1 MRFRGLVTAA
11 IAAAMTFVAT
21 TGVAF
26 ADGDGHMMDGWGS
39 GWWIIMPIM
48 MVIFWGGII
57 ALAIWAVSQFT
68 RGRGEQKSP
77 LDIAKER
84 LARGDISHE
93 EFDRLRQSLS

>member
-1 MRFRGLVTAA
+1 MRFRALVTAA
-11 IAAAMTFVAT
+11 IAAVMTFVAT

-26 ADGDGHMMDGWGS
+26 ADGDHHMMDGWGT

-57 ALAIWAVSQFT
+57 ALAVWAVGQFT
-68 RGRGEQKSP
+68 RGRDEQKSP

-93 EFDRLRQSLS
+93 EFERLRQNLS